1 MLRVVEEISHVEVE
15 RSHSGL
21 YLTWL
26 ELYAVLW
33 PVKHAM
39 YMYSACISALT
50 VKEKNAFKNQN
61 GVTMVQA
68 FKMEPGGHCRC
79 GFRHISAS
87 LRT

>member
-1 MLRVVEEISHVEVE
+1 
-15 RSHSGL
+15 
-21 YLTWL
+21 
-26 ELYAVLW
+26 
-33 PVKHAM
+33 M
-39 YMYSACISALT
+39 YISALT

-79 GFRHISAS
+79 GFRHIPES